1 MQKSTGRKLKVR
13 LALKISHYYDEMVHF
28 KKYQQDNIHYSYV
41 CLWRPVTE
49 LFINDMWLA

>member
-28 KKYQQDNIHYSYV
+28 KKYQQDNIYYSYV

-49 LFINDMWLA
+49 LCINDMWLA